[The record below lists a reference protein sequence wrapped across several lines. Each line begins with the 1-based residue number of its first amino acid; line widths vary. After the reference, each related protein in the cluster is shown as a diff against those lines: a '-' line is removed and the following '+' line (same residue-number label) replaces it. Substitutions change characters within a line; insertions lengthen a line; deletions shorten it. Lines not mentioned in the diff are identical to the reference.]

1 MLSVSEEKG
10 GQVTCAPSTTKRA
23 TTDRYETRARFSSL
37 SARKTW
43 ASAGTAARQ
52 GLGDDDRAEG

>member
-23 TTDRYETRARFSSL
+23 TTDRYETRARLLYRILFL
-37 SARKTW
+37 VRKKD
-43 ASAGTAARQ
+43 
-52 GLGDDDRAEG
+52 LG